1 MTENKQGEKKKPL
14 WRRYFLWGM
23 PIGGV
28 AVVFVGGI
36 IFWGGFNTAM
46 EATNTKQFCISCHE
60 MRDYVYEEYKGT
72 IHDVNRSGVGAMCS
86 DCHVPKDWTHKV
98 IRKVQAT
105 KELWG
110 KMVGTI
116 NTPEKFEAKRL
127 QLAMNEWERM
137 KANDSR
143 ECRNCH
149 DFESMMPEFQKPRA
163 RQQHMNA
170 MADGQTCIDCHKGIA
185 HSDLR
190 DRAEEDYLEELEAP
204 NPGFIRE
211 IPKEYMVSLARI
223 EAKEAEE
230 ASAAKAAQKAQQE
243 AIQAQIAAA
252 VEAARAEEQAK
263 AAASNNRE
271 VANTEDT
278 GASES
283 SSADSTGAVA
293 PNIDWDTVASTD
305 LTLFYPGQASFEWV
319 QNGKTHGG
327 ARPLTKGGDACTTC
341 HEKELEVIGSKI
353 VSGGDLEP
361 TPIPGKRG
369 TIDATIQAAHDEETL
384 FVRIQ
389 WSDGGHNPA
398 PFVDGGKMD
407 PDNPIKVAMMITGTG
422 IEMGETTGCWSSCHA
437 DNTYMPFDPGAD
449 AIAAN
454 ADVASRLEATETIT
468 KYLTESRTKVE
479 IRGRRGKAQ
488 GGWDKLRAAE
498 EVDQL
503 LADGTFLDLL
513 RVYSDGTASNGYL
526 LDRRV
531 ANDGEIT
538 AEAGLS
544 GGVWTVVFSRPLNS
558 GNPGDVPLE
567 PGKTYTVGF
576 AIHDDHAAARFHHVT
591 LDTTLALDDDAARI
605 NVVKQ

>member
-1 MTENKQGEKKKPL
+1 MTESNQGDKKKPI
-14 WRRYFLWGM
+14 WRRYLLWGM

-28 AVVFVGGI
+28 AVAFAGGI

-72 IHDVNRSGVGAMCS
+72 IHDVNRSGVGASCS
-86 DCHVPKDWTHKV
+86 DCHVPKDWTHKI

-105 KELWG
+105 KELYG
-110 KMVGTI
+110 KVMGTI
-116 NTPEKFEAKRL
+116 STPEKFEAKRL
-127 QLAMNEWERM
+127 ALAMNEWERM

-163 RQQHMNA
+163 RQQHLNA
-170 MADGQTCIDCHKGIA
+170 MSNGQTCIDCHKGIA

-190 DRAEEDYLEELEAP
+190 DRAEEEYLEELEAP
-204 NPGFIRE
+204 HPGFIRE
-211 IPKEYMVSLARI
+211 IPQEYMASLARV

-230 ASAAKAAQKAQQE
+230 AAAAKGAQKAQQE
-243 AIQAQIAAA
+243 AVQSQIAAA
-252 VEAARAEEQAK
+252 VEAAVAEERAK
-263 AAASNNRE
+263 AEGAAASE
-271 VANTEDT
+271 SAN
-278 GASES
+278 SEGGS
-283 SSADSTGAVA
+283 VA
-293 PNIDWDTVASTD
+293 PNVDWSTVAATD

-341 HEKELEVIGSKI
+341 HEKEVEAIGTKI
-353 VSGGDLEP
+353 VAGGEIEP

-369 TIDATIQAAHDEETL
+369 TIAATIQAAHDDETL
-384 FVRIQ
+384 YVRMQ
-389 WSDGGHNPA
+389 WPDAGHNPA

-407 PDNPIKVAMMITGTG
+407 PDNQIKVAMMIAGTG
-422 IEMGETTGCWSSCHA
+422 IEMGETTGCWASCHA
-437 DNTYMPFDPGAD
+437 DNTYMPFDPGAE

-454 ADVASRLEATETIT
+454 ADVAAQLEAKDTIT

-479 IRGRRGKAQ
+479 VKGRRGKAQ
-488 GGWDKLRAAE
+488 GGWDKLKPAE
-498 EVDQL
+498 EIDQL

-513 RVYSDGTASNGYL
+513 RVYADGSSTNGYL
-526 LDRRV
+526 LERRV
-531 ANDGEIT
+531 ANDGDIS
-538 AEAGLS
+538 AEASLS

-558 GNPGDVPLE
+558 GAPGDIPLE

-576 AIHDDHAAARFHHVT
+576 AIHDDFAAARFHHVT
-591 LDTTLALDDDAARI
+591 FDTSLALDDDTAQI
-605 NVVKQ
+605 NVTKQ